1 MKRVKQTQTSE
12 TLKTT
17 NPACLQ
23 NINISSCRHV
33 SRVVL
38 CCGFTLS
45 DAEGHGDDSVGAG
58 DAVQTADEVRQ
69 VVQNTQVVFHHDDVP
84 ETHDDHQSNR
94 GSKHSQT
101 E

>member
-1 MKRVKQTQTSE
+1 MSLV
-12 TLKTT
+12 L
-17 NPACLQ
+17 C
-23 NINISSCRHV
+23 C
-33 SRVVL
+33 VVL

-84 ETHDDHQSNR
+84 ETHDDHQSR
-94 GSKHSQT
+94 TQLRTDPIIKRVQT
-101 E
+101 QSN